1 MKSTSNHLSH
11 ESIVEMLEQIGRKGV
26 KLWSQDGQLRY
37 KAPKGALSPAEL
49 QRLGASGDKIVAFLQ
64 KTTRQA
70 GPLKLMPRREYEL
83 APITFSQLAHWQM
96 HGLSQR
102 PCVRQI
108 ASATRLTG
116 MLDVKT
122 LRAALAEIVA
132 RHEALRTRIIT
143 VEGVLMQHVSATGS
157 CELQVE
163 DLSIVPADQQ
173 HAETQRHLDEM
184 IMVPVYLDTGP
195 LTGVRLLKLG
205 GQEHVVLIAMEHAI
219 SDAAS
224 MSILVRDLLRAYGQ
238 MIAGGPLSLP
248 PVPIQFADYA
258 TWQRESHPYWIE
270 KHGSYWDDR
279 LRGSERM
286 RFPRRHASGARP
298 GWGSV
303 PVRIEAD
310 VKQQL
315 KRWCRQRHTTL
326 VLAVFTAYV
335 AAAMRWCAVTDAV
348 FRFQIDGRSD
358 PKLEYTVG
366 YLASALH
373 LRFELS
379 ENDTFL
385 DLLDKVT
392 REYCSAYEHSDASYL
407 ETRKPQPSYASNCRF
422 NWVPCETTAGDSGLS
437 DSALTATAY
446 PHTNPV
452 LERFEVDSEPSMLL
466 YDSDGAASGAINF
479 PRDQFSPVDIEMFV
493 REFET
498 VIDRLLN
505 APEMCI
511 ARGQSYRAR
520 LARPPQKFDLGL

>member
-11 ESIVEMLEQIGRKGV
+11 ESMVEMLEQIGRKGV

-64 KTTRQA
+64 KTTRQP

-116 MLDVKT
+116 NLDVNT
-122 LRAALAEIVA
+122 LRAALAEVVS

-143 VEGVLMQHVSATGS
+143 VEGVLTQHISATGS
-157 CELQVE
+157 CELEVE
-163 DLSIVPADQQ
+163 DLSDVPAGEQ
-173 HAETQRHLDEM
+173 HADIQRHLDEM
-184 IMVPVYLDTGP
+184 IMAPVYLDRDA
-195 LTGVRLLKLG
+195 LTGARLLKLRA
-205 GQEHVVLIAMEHAI
+205 QDHVLLIAMEHMI

-224 MSILVRDLLRAYGQ
+224 MSILLHDLLRAYRQ
-238 MIAGGPLSLP
+238 MIAGNPLSLP
-248 PVPIQFADYA
+248 PVPIQFADYS
-258 TWQRESHPYWIE
+258 TWQRESHPYWIQ
-270 KHGSYWDDR
+270 KHGSYWHDR

-286 RFPRRHASGARP
+286 RFPRRHATGARR

-310 VKQQL
+310 VKHQL
-315 KRWCRQRHTTL
+315 KQWCRQRHTTL

-358 PKLEYTVG
+358 PKLEYTIG

-392 REYCSAYEHSDASYL
+392 REYCNAYEHSDASYL
-407 ETRKPQPSYASNCRF
+407 ETRTPQPSYARNCRF
-422 NWVPCETTAGDSGLS
+422 NWVPCEASADDSASS
-437 DSALTATAY
+437 DSALTATVY

-479 PRDQFSPVDIEMFV
+479 PRDQFSPVDISLFV

-498 VIDRLLN
+498 VINQLLA
-505 APEMCI
+505 APEMYI
-511 ARGQSYRAR
+511 YQRRSQ
-520 LARPPQKFDLGL
+520 DLPVLQRS